1 MKDHEHTIQRPGGN
15 PVERRVRPLREGEV
29 MGAYMEFDRTADRTW
44 KPADYLV
51 RFGLYVSQRTVEAN
65 SGARVLTR
73 QQALALHTMLDHY
86 GGDQRTHCLVE
97 LLPDNLRRDF
107 GA

>member
-1 MKDHEHTIQRPGGN
+1 MRAYALQ
-15 PVERRVRPLREGEV
+15 ERERC
-29 MGAYMEFDRTADRTW
+29 
-44 KPADYLV
+44 ADYLAQQAALCPEDSV
-51 RFGLYVSQRTVEAN
+51 GRAMLESVSAVVSTRAQR
-65 SGARVLTR
+65 LTR

-86 GGDQRTHCLVE
+86 GGDPRTRCLVE